1 VSHLSADLLAQA
13 KDLVALYP
21 ERRSALIPLCHL
33 AQQLDGWLRPEAMSE
48 IADLVGVTA
57 AEVRGT
63 ATFYDMLHTEP
74 VGTYVV
80 SVCTNIAC
88 LLGGAQ
94 ELLEHAESA
103 LGVRAGGTSPDG
115 VFTLEESECL
125 ADCDRTPCVQVNHRY
140 VGGQTAESFDQLV
153 ADLRSGALADT
164 VPHHGTLVRVRRS
177 AGLEVDAETIASE
190 RAAMAAA
197 QATRADAAKAK
208 EADEAEAATAAK
220 PADAEKPG
228 DTATVS
234 GPPPSTTSPPAPA
247 APTPAPPAATPTPR
261 KQTPRKPSGGP
272 A

>member
-1 VSHLSADLLAQA
+1 MSHLSADLLERA

-21 ERRSALIPLCHL
+21 EPRSALIPICHL
-33 AQQLDGWLRPEAMSE
+33 AQEQDGWLHPEAMSE

-74 VGTYVV
+74 VGTYVM

-94 ELLEHAESA
+94 ELLEHAETT
-103 LGVRAGGTSPDG
+103 LGVRAGGTTPDG

-140 VGGQTAESFDQLV
+140 VGGQTAESFDRLV
-153 ADLRSGALADT
+153 ADLRSGSLAQT
-164 VPHHGTLVRVRRS
+164 VPQHGTLIRVRRS
-177 AGLEVDAETIASE
+177 VGLEADKDKIVSE
-190 RAAMAAA
+190 RAAVAAA
-197 QATRADAAKAK
+197 QATRAADAAKAAK
-208 EADEAEAATAAK
+208 AANAPEAAK
-220 PADAEKPG
+220 PADA
-228 DTATVS
+228 ATVS
-234 GPPPSTTSPPAPA
+234 GPPPSSTSPPAPTP
-247 APTPAPPAATPTPR
+247 PT
-261 KQTPRKPSGGP
+261 QTPRKKSGGP